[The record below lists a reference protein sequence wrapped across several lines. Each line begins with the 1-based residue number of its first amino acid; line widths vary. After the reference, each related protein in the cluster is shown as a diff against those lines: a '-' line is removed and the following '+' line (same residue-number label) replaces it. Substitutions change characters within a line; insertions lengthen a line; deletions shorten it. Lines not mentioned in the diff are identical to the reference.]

1 MATGKAY
8 FSSAIFDGTNLQEGM
23 ALLVEGSRVA
33 GLVPG
38 AEVPRDHEKIDLGDG
53 ILSPGLIDLQV
64 NGGGGLMLGEIES
77 LEDLAVICRAHVGL
91 GTTALL
97 PTLITDTPENTLR
110 VLEIAGIA
118 AREKVPGFAGLHL
131 EGPHLDPSRKGA
143 HDARLIR
150 PMAARDLDAYLE
162 AARAMPSLMM
172 TVAPEAVSR
181 DQIRSLTEAGVIVS
195 LGHSNATYDA
205 VYASV
210 EAGATCITHLYNAM
224 SPLAHR
230 DPGMVG
236 AALNIGQLH
245 AGLIADGVHVDPA
258 AVEIALRAKKG
269 PGAIFLVTDAMAV
282 AGTGRTEF
290 SLGGRRILRANGRLT
305 LENGTLAGA
314 DITLPAALRFLQEQV
329 GVSLETVLRMATSLP
344 AATIGRQDELGCLV
358 SGARADFVQF
368 SSDGSVRSV
377 WLGGLKQL

>member
-8 FSSAIFDGTNLQEGM
+8 FSSAIFDGASLRKGV

-33 GLVPG
+33 GVVPG
-38 AEVPRDHEKIDLGDG
+38 AEVPGDHEKIDLGDG

-77 LEDLAVICRAHVGL
+77 LEDLALICRAHVGL

-150 PMAARDLDAYLE
+150 PMEARDLEAYLE
-162 AARAMPSLMM
+162 AARVLPSLMI
-172 TVAPEAVSR
+172 TVAPEAVSP
-181 DQIRSLTEAGVIVS
+181 DQIRSLTEAGVIVA

-210 EAGATCITHLYNAM
+210 EAGAACITHLYNAM

-290 SLGGRRILRANGRLT
+290 SLGGRRILRAYGRLT
-305 LENGTLAGA
+305 LEDGTLAGA

-329 GVSLETVLRMATSLP
+329 GLSLETALAMATDRP
-344 AATIGRQDELGCLV
+344 ARVLGRAGEIGALTT
-358 SGARADFVQF
+358 GARADFIQLARGGEV
-368 SSDGSVRSV
+368 VSV
-377 WLGGLKQL
+377 WLGGVCQP